1 MDLLKRVLIIEAGVW
16 AVCGLAIAVAPR
28 FVLVTMFDLPPL
40 PDQGYVRIAG
50 VFAFSLSLLMVLVAR
65 RLETLWWFAW
75 AFVIA
80 TAGSA
85 IVAAL
90 NALFGLPDG
99 ASPAPVVGVRRRQ
112 HGVHGGPPGRPGED
126 RDRTPAALIGG
137 DERAGCPALSGDA
150 AISVTGQCMCP

>member
-1 MDLLKRVLIIEAGVW
+1 MTLQAVVW
-16 AVCGLAIAVAPR
+16 AACGIAIAVAPR
-28 FVLVTMFDLPPL
+28 FVLVTLFDLPPL

-75 AFVIA
+75 AFVLA
-80 TAGSA
+80 AAGSA

-99 ASPAPVVGVRRRQ
+99 VSPLLWWVFAAVSTAFTFGLLAGLAKTGTER
-112 HGVHGGPPGRPGED
+112 PPF
-126 RDRTPAALIGG
+126 
-137 DERAGCPALSGDA
+137 
-150 AISVTGQCMCP
+150 

>member
-1 MDLLKRVLIIEAGVW
+1 MTLQALVW
-16 AVCGLAIAVAPR
+16 AACGIAIAVAPL
-28 FVLVTMFDLPPL
+28 FVLVTLFDLPPL

-75 AFVIA
+75 AFVLA

-99 ASPAPVVGVRRRQ
+99 VSPLLWWVFAAVSTAFTVGLLAGLAKTGTER
-112 HGVHGGPPGRPGED
+112 PP
-126 RDRTPAALIGG
+126 L
-137 DERAGCPALSGDA
+137 
-150 AISVTGQCMCP
+150 

>member
-1 MDLLKRVLIIEAGVW
+1 MTLQALVW
-16 AVCGLAIAVAPR
+16 AACGIAITVAPR
-28 FVLVTMFDLPPL
+28 FVLVTVFELPEL

-75 AFVIA
+75 AFVLA

-99 ASPAPVVGVRRRQ
+99 VSPLLWWVFAAVSTAFTVGLLAGLAKTGTER
-112 HGVHGGPPGRPGED
+112 PP
-126 RDRTPAALIGG
+126 L
-137 DERAGCPALSGDA
+137 
-150 AISVTGQCMCP
+150 

>member
-1 MDLLKRVLIIEAGVW
+1 MALQALVW
-16 AVCGLAIAVAPR
+16 AACGIAIAVAPR
-28 FVLVTMFDLPPL
+28 FVLVTVFDLPPL

-75 AFVIA
+75 AFVLA

-99 ASPAPVVGVRRRQ
+99 VSPLLWWVFATVSTAFTVGLLAGLAKTGTER
-112 HGVHGGPPGRPGED
+112 PPF
-126 RDRTPAALIGG
+126 
-137 DERAGCPALSGDA
+137 
-150 AISVTGQCMCP
+150 

>member
-1 MDLLKRVLIIEAGVW
+1 MTLQALVW
-16 AVCGLAIAVAPR
+16 AACGIAIAVAPR
-28 FVLVTMFDLPPL
+28 FVLVTVFDLPPL
-40 PDQGYVRIAG
+40 LDQGYVRIAG

-75 AFVIA
+75 AFVLA

-99 ASPAPVVGVRRRQ
+99 VSPLLWWVFAAVSMAFTVGLLAGLAKTGTER
-112 HGVHGGPPGRPGED
+112 PPF
-126 RDRTPAALIGG
+126 
-137 DERAGCPALSGDA
+137 
-150 AISVTGQCMCP
+150 

>member
-1 MDLLKRVLIIEAGVW
+1 MTLQAIVW
-16 AVCGLAIAVAPR
+16 AACGIAIAVAPR

-75 AFVIA
+75 AFVLA

-99 ASPAPVVGVRRRQ
+99 VSPLLWWVFAAVSTAFTVGLLAGLAKTGTER
-112 HGVHGGPPGRPGED
+112 PP
-126 RDRTPAALIGG
+126 L
-137 DERAGCPALSGDA
+137 
-150 AISVTGQCMCP
+150 

>member
-1 MDLLKRVLIIEAGVW
+1 MTLQAVVW
-16 AVCGLAIAVAPR
+16 AACGIAIAVAPR
-28 FVLVTMFDLPPL
+28 FVLVTLFDLPPL

-75 AFVIA
+75 AFVLA

-90 NALFGLPDG
+90 DALFGLPDG
-99 ASPAPVVGVRRRQ
+99 VSPLLWWAFAAVSTAFMVGLLAGLAKTGTER
-112 HGVHGGPPGRPGED
+112 PP
-126 RDRTPAALIGG
+126 L
-137 DERAGCPALSGDA
+137 
-150 AISVTGQCMCP
+150 

>member
-1 MDLLKRVLIIEAGVW
+1 MDLLKRVLLIEAGVW
-16 AVCGLAIAVAPR
+16 AVCGLAITVVPR

-40 PDQGYVRIAG
+40 PDQGYVRVAG

-65 RLETLWWFAW
+65 RLDALWWFAW

-85 IVAAL
+85 IVAFL

-99 ASPAPVVGVRRRQ
+99 ASPLLWWLFALASTAFTVGPAGRAREDGTER
-112 HGVHGGPPGRPGED
+112 PP
-126 RDRTPAALIGG
+126 L
-137 DERAGCPALSGDA
+137 
-150 AISVTGQCMCP
+150 